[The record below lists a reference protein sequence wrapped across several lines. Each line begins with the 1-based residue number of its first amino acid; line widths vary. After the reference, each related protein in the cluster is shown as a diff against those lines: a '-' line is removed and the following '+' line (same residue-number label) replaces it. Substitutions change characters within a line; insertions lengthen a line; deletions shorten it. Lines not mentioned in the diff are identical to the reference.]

1 MSLPRLD
8 YPTHIADRLNE
19 LASKVKSRSRAS
31 LTDANHILETIA
43 KRFFNALF
51 GWNLVNLNLKQ
62 ANYPAADLGDRKR
75 RVAIQIT
82 NQEGAYK
89 ITHTAA
95 KAAKHGLG
103 KDFDELIVFFLLS
116 RKPNLPK
123 KLCQSPKGPKIKTW
137 DIADLLKQMR
147 EMEDIKT
154 LAKAAKVLDEE
165 LGEIREPEK
174 EPNFD
179 ISRILEHAP
188 ADLVGREEETKLLN
202 DAWAS
207 VQNQEKNRPRV
218 LTFVALDGEG
228 KSSLVAK
235 WAAELARQDWPGCD
249 SAFAWSFYNQTA
261 SSDLFL
267 KEALTFFGDA
277 DDRAFA
283 ASPVGAL
290 EKGQRLAHLVGQ
302 RRSLL
307 VLDGLEPLQY
317 PTEVKAFK
325 PGELK
330 DEGIAKLLKALASS
344 SLGLCLVT
352 TRIELPDL
360 NAFKG
365 GAVVETCLRGLPR
378 ASGVKLLKKL
388 GLKGSEFRN
397 ILLKAG
403 DERSEK
409 VNEFEKL
416 VEDVKGHALTLTL
429 LGEFIRRAFHGDI
442 RQRDRV
448 KFEKADEKIDG
459 GHAFRTMA
467 AYEQWLLSGG
477 DEGRR
482 EVAVLRLMGLFDRPA
497 AADCLAALRREPIP
511 GLTEPLAGLADDD
524 WEYCLSGLESTRLL
538 TVNRDTAGALVSLDA
553 HPHVRAYFA
562 KRLSEDDAE
571 AWRAGHKCLYEHLCK
586 TTSDNKAKPTLED
599 LQPLYQAVAHGC
611 RAGMHNEACNDV
623 YRGRILRGQQCYST
637 YSLGAVASDLSA
649 LCHFFENQW
658 NRLTPTLCAS
668 DQAWLF
674 NETAYSLRA
683 LGRLTEALDAMKAAV
698 NMSGPED
705 WEENAIRASNL
716 SQLELLMGLVEDA
729 VSDAEQAGL
738 FSDKSVDAFQRM
750 CRCTTHADA
759 LYQAGKVDEAAR
771 NFRALEEQEAKRQP
785 DRPQL
790 YSVAGFRFCDL
801 ILAPVERLAW
811 KSMLNFEVNAQALE
825 SATGSCLIVQQR
837 VTQALR
843 IAEGSDRCFE
853 LALDHLSLCRIA
865 ACRAALNHSSITAT
879 QIEEMNQTVARL
891 RTAVTR
897 EYLIRGLLARAWLRF
912 LAGACTGPESA
923 QEDLNQA
930 WEIAERGPMK
940 LFMADIHLHR
950 ARLFFCKESY
960 PWKEAKD
967 RKGEFVANRTA
978 KDDFDDA
985 GFWINTC
992 GYHRRDDELDDAKC
1006 VILGA

>member
-8 YPTHIADRLNE
+8 YLTHIADRLNE

-51 GWNLVNLNLKQ
+51 GWNLVNLNLEQ
-62 ANYPAADLGDRKR
+62 VNYPAADLGDRKR

-95 KAAKHGLG
+95 KAAKYGLG
-103 KDFDELIVFFLLS
+103 KDFDELIIFFLLP

-123 KLCQSPKGPKIKTW
+123 KFRQLPKGPKIKTR
-137 DIADLLKQMR
+137 DIEDLLKQIQ
-147 EMEDIKT
+147 EMEDIQA
-154 LAKAAKVLDEE
+154 LARAAKVLDEE
-165 LGEIREPEK
+165 LGKIREPEK
-174 EPNFD
+174 KTNFD
-179 ISRILEHAP
+179 ISRILEYAP
-188 ADLVGREEETKLLN
+188 ADLIGREEETKLLN
-202 DAWAS
+202 DAWAN
-207 VQNQEKNRPRV
+207 VQNQERSHPRV
-218 LTFVALDGEG
+218 LTFVALGGEG
-228 KSSLVAK
+228 KTSLVAN
-235 WAAELARQDWPGCD
+235 WAAELARQDWSGCD
-249 SAFAWSFYNQTA
+249 SAFAWPFYNQTA

-267 KEALTFFGDA
+267 KEALNFFGD
-277 DDRAFA
+277 DEDKAFA
-283 ASPVGAL
+283 ASNAGAF
-290 EKGQRLAHLVGQ
+290 EKGQRLARLVGQ
-302 RRSLL
+302 QRSLL
-307 VLDGLEPLQY
+307 ILDGLEPLQY
-317 PTEVKAFK
+317 APSSTAFP
-325 PGELK
+325 PGQLN
-330 DEGIAKLLKALASS
+330 DQGVAKLIKDLATTSQ
-344 SLGLCLVT
+344 GLCVIT
-352 TRIELPDL
+352 TRYSLPDL
-360 NAFKG
+360 RAFMGKT
-365 GAVVETCLRGLPR
+365 VREEELTRLSRKH
-378 ASGVKLLKKL
+378 GVDLLQKL
-388 GLKGSEFRN
+388 GVRGSPLRN
-397 ILLKAG
+397 ITFNDGKEL
-403 DERSEK
+403 

-429 LGEFIRRAFHGDI
+429 LGEFLRRAFHGDI

-467 AYEQWLLSGG
+467 AYEQWLLRDGG
-477 DEGRR
+477 EEGRH
-482 EVAVLRLMGLFDRPA
+482 EVAVLRLIGLFEGPA
-497 AADCLAALRREPIP
+497 DAGCLAALRSATIL
-511 GLTEPLAGLADDD
+511 GLTEPLAGLDEDD
-524 WEYCLSGLESTRLL
+524 WEFCLGGLEVAKLL
-538 TVNRDTAGALVSLDA
+538 TVNRDESGALVSLDT

-562 KRLSEDDAE
+562 KRLNEDDAE

-586 TTSDNKAKPTLED
+586 TTLDNKAKPTLED
-599 LQPLYQAVAHGC
+599 LQPLYQAITHGC
-611 RAGMHNEACNDV
+611 QAGMHDKACNDV
-623 YRGRILRGQQCYST
+623 YRSRILRGQQCYST

-649 LCHFFENQW
+649 LCYFFENQW
-658 NRLTPTLCAS
+658 NRLPPTLGAS

-698 NMSGPED
+698 NISGPED

-716 SQLELLMGLVEDA
+716 SQVELLLGLVEDA
-729 VSDAEQAGL
+729 VSDSEQAGL
-738 FSDKSVDAFQRM
+738 FADKSVNAFQRM

-759 LYQAGKVDEAAR
+759 LYQAGRVDEAAR
-771 NFRALEEQEAKRQP
+771 NFRALEEQEEKRQP

-811 KSMLNFEVNAQALE
+811 KSMLNLEVNAQALE
-825 SATGSCLIVQQR
+825 SATDSCLIVQQR
-837 VTQALR
+837 ATQALR
-843 IAEGSDRCFE
+843 ITEGNDRCFE
-853 LALDHLSLCRIA
+853 LALDRLSLCRIA
-865 ACRAALNHSSITAT
+865 ACRAALNHSSINAT
-879 QIEEMNQTVARL
+879 DIEEMDQMVARL
-891 RTAVTR
+891 RTAVTQ
-897 EYLIRGLLARAWLRF
+897 EFLVRGLLTRAWLRF

-923 QEDLNQA
+923 QEDLDQA

-950 ARLFFCKESY
+950 ARLFFRTESY

-967 RKGEFVANRTA
+967 RRRKLIANRSA
-978 KDDFDDA
+978 KDDLDDA

-992 GYHRRDDELDDAKC
+992 GYHRRDDELGDAKC